1 MVQQWKELAA
11 TLYHRRYVK
20 NMEIK
25 TLQIEVKISKCFLN
39 KV

>member
-20 NMEIK
+20 NMEIT
-25 TLQIEVKISKCFLN
+25 TLQIEVKNIKMFL
-39 KV
+39 K